1 MSSADNFI
9 SHRASSPS
17 IPTNPSQN
25 IKISII
31 SLPQNSKMATSQ
43 PQAPKSI
50 LKKTSHSTPASDLSD
65 PSETSLEPT
74 LKIKPKSDAER
85 KRLDIA
91 VQHARLIQEQKQII
105 RRNLDAIEELSDYP
119 VSSAA
124 SSFETSTFLSA
135 MVDFQPSDY
144 DALIEER
151 YVNGRCGYTLCPNPP
166 RRPGPKAPWLKNKVE
181 NWCSDACAKKALY
194 VKAQLSETPAWE
206 RRAGDRTPL
215 VLYGAARAAAAK
227 PTPSTPTTQLPLRQK
242 PTPESNERD
251 LAYERGEVD
260 KVADAKMDRVI
271 KAEVQENT
279 VISSVMPPT
288 KTRFADSDV
297 HDLIEGYQPR
307 GVQKGNRI
315 TIKSGDSDSDE
326 DDEEEEE
333 EEEDEA

>member
-9 SHRASSPS
+9 SPRASSPS

-25 IKISII
+25 IKISST
-31 SLPQNSKMATSQ
+31 SLPTNSKMSTSQ
-43 PQAPKSI
+43 PQQPKSI
-50 LKKTSHSTPASDLSD
+50 LKKTSHSTPASDLSN
-65 PSETSLEPT
+65 PSETLLEPT

-85 KRLDIA
+85 KRLDTAI
-91 VQHARLIQEQKQII
+91 QHAHLIQEQKQII

-119 VSSAA
+119 SSSTAT
-124 SSFETSTFLSA
+124 SSETAVFLSA

-151 YVNGRCGYTLCPNPP
+151 YVNGRCGYTLCANPP
-166 RRPGPKAPWLKNKVE
+166 RKPGPKAPWLKNKVE

-215 VLYGAARAAAAK
+215 VLYGGAGATAK
-227 PTPSTPTTQLPLRQK
+227 TTPSTPATQLPLRQK
-242 PTPESNERD
+242 PTSASNERD

-260 KVADAKMDRVI
+260 KVTDAKMDRVI

-333 EEEDEA
+333 EEDDET

>member
-17 IPTNPSQN
+17 ITTNPTQN
-25 IKISII
+25 IKTSTVLFPIS
-31 SLPQNSKMATSQ
+31 SRMSTSHPQQ
-43 PQAPKSI
+43 PKSI

-65 PSETSLEPT
+65 PSETSLET
-74 LKIKPKSDAER
+74 SLKIKPKSDAER
-85 KRLDIA
+85 KRLDTAI
-91 VQHARLIQEQKQII
+91 QHAHLIQEQKQII

-119 VSSAA
+119 SSSTAT
-124 SSFETSTFLSA
+124 SSETAVFLSA
-135 MVDFQPSDY
+135 TVDFQPSDY
-144 DALIEER
+144 DALVEER
-151 YVNGRCGYTLCPNPP
+151 YVNGRCGYTLCANAP
-166 RRPGPKAPWLKNKVE
+166 RKPGPKAPWLKNKVE

-215 VLYGAARAAAAK
+215 VLYGGSAAK
-227 PTPSTPTTQLPLRQK
+227 TTPATQLPLRQK
-242 PTPESNERD
+242 PTSTVNERD

-271 KAEVQENT
+271 KAEVQENS

-288 KTRFADSDV
+288 KTRFVDSDV

-326 DDEEEEE
+326 
-333 EEEDEA
+333 EDE